1 MLKISSPF
9 ESLKEFGHIT
19 QQAIMPI
26 IAIAD
31 GEILPLGTGF
41 AIEADGYIMTAKH
54 VLENFTSLKV
64 PRRGENKFYKE
75 FSLWAFQLTGQKHKT
90 GPNKGEIVGGLRPIV
105 KAWFSSE
112 LDIAICALSPAK
124 SKKHNKFLR
133 LPCVRLSPGVPKIGE
148 HILGFGY
155 YGSTG
160 KITSEILD
168 NKRVVNYSQNTAF
181 TQGKIAEIF
190 SPRRESG
197 MLNFPCFQTDAR
209 FEPGMSGGPIFRENG
224 NVCGVI
230 CSGGLQ
236 DDKDGYINFASLIW
250 PAMGISIETNF
261 KKGKPLEWITIYD
274 LVKRKFIAV
283 DDTFDKLKVVI
294 NPNGTKTISTAH
306 TQS

>member
-1 MLKISSPF
+1 
-9 ESLKEFGHIT
+9 
-19 QQAIMPI
+19 MPI

-41 AIEADGYIMTAKH
+41 AIGADGFIMTAKH
-54 VLENFTSLKV
+54 VIENFTTPKV
-64 PRRGENKFYKE
+64 QRRGKNGFYKE
-75 FSLWAFQLTGQKHKT
+75 FSLWVFQLTGQKHKT
-90 GPNKGEIVGGLRPIV
+90 GSYKGEIVGGLRPIT
-105 KAWFSSE
+105 KAWFSKE
-112 LDIAICALSPAK
+112 LDIAICWLSGAK

-133 LPCVRLSPGVPKIGE
+133 LPCVKLSPGVPKIGE

-160 KITSEILD
+160 EITSKILD
-168 NKRVVNYSQNTAF
+168 NKRVANYFQNTAF
-181 TQGKIAEIF
+181 TQGKIIEIF
-190 SPRRESG
+190 SPKRDAV
-197 MLNFPCFQTDAR
+197 MLDFPCFQTDAR

-224 NVCGVI
+224 SVCGVI
-230 CSGGLQ
+230 CSGGLGE
-236 DDKDGYINFASLIW
+236 DKNGYIEFASLIW

-261 KKGKPLEWITIYD
+261 KKGEPLEWITIYD

-306 TQS
+306 AQS